1 MNEEKTTLQ
10 QIVEQKTEQ
19 IRVAI
24 EQALSDGAKV
34 EMCNSVT
41 SFLRCCRIDGL
52 YLQKYTI
59 EDTIAVV
66 LKFSSE
72 KIAKMFE
79 PSKDELEKKATQMRA
94 ELEEIEKQI
103 NEQWKLQLLTYK
115 S

>member
-19 IRVAI
+19 IRDAI
-24 EQALSDGAKV
+24 EQALSDGANV
-34 EMCNSVT
+34 EMLKSAT

-52 YLQKYTI
+52 FLQKDTI
-59 EDTIAVV
+59 EDSICV
-66 LKFSSE
+66 LWKFRSE

-79 PSKDELEKKATQMRA
+79 PSKDDLKKMAEQKRA

-103 NEQWKLQLLTYK
+103 NEQ
-115 S
+115 